1 MKTTVVP
8 FVSLFLS
15 LLVAG
20 VFWGTWFTLTRSIES
35 FSAAEFIHIGKVIIA
50 NVAVPMRIIVPSC
63 LLFLLLWVWV
73 YPRKRTTRFYLA
85 VAGLVLMIVTLLITL
100 SVLVPIDNQIKEWTE
115 STVPEDWE
123 NIRGRWKAFHAVRTF
138 TSLASFA
145 CVALSVVRASSIV
158 NRQS

>member
-15 LLVAG
+15 LLVTG
-20 VFWGTWFTLTRSIES
+20 VFWGTWFTLTRSIER

-73 YPRKRTTRFYLA
+73 YPRKRTTGFYLA

-123 NIRGRWKAFHAVRTF
+123 GIRGRWKAFHAARTF

-145 CVALSVVRASSIV
+145 CVALSVVRESSIV